1 MPPDSGTDSGPGRVT
16 PPPPADPAR
25 VAAYADPPL
34 VPVSPSAPGS
44 APAPGPVPV
53 RRRVLETWRDIALV
67 AGKDLRVEWRSRAT
81 LGQIVPFAGLV
92 LILFGFALGADRH
105 ALRQAAPGVFWL
117 TALFVTVVA
126 AQRSTAAES
135 ADSARRMLLLAGVH
149 PGAVFAGK
157 AAAVAVQLLAV
168 ELAMAAGVLV
178 FYGARV
184 ESLPLMAATGL
195 AATVGLAAAG
205 SLLAAL
211 VAGVRARETILPV
224 LLMPVAAP
232 VLIGA
237 ARAFDAALGS
247 AAADGWRWLGLLAV
261 FSVVNVMLG
270 VGAYG
275 PLAEEV

>member
-1 MPPDSGTDSGPGRVT
+1 MPPD
-16 PPPPADPAR
+16 
-25 VAAYADPPL
+25 PL
-34 VPVSPSAPGS
+34 
-44 APAPGPVPV
+44 PV
-53 RRRVLETWRDIALV
+53 RRRALEAWRDIALV

-92 LILFGFALGADRH
+92 LILFGFALGADRP

-149 PGAVFAGK
+149 PGAIFAGK

-168 ELAMAAGVLV
+168 ELVMAAGVLV

-184 ESLPLMAATGL
+184 ESLPLMAAAGL
-195 AATVGLAAAG
+195 IATVGLAAAG

-211 VAGVRARETILPV
+211 VAGVRARETVLPV

-247 AAADGWRWLGLLAV
+247 AAADGWRWLVLLAV

>member
-1 MPPDSGTDSGPGRVT
+1 MRP
-16 PPPPADPAR
+16 DPAP
-25 VAAYADPPL
+25 DPA
-34 VPVSPSAPGS
+34 S
-44 APAPGPVPV
+44 
-53 RRRVLETWRDIALV
+53 RVLETWRDAALV

-81 LGQIVPFAGLV
+81 LGQVVPFAGLV
-92 LILFGFALGADRH
+92 LVLFGFALDAHRPT
-105 ALRQAAPGVFWL
+105 LRLAAPGLFWL

-126 AQRSTAAES
+126 AQRSTAAEA

-157 AAAVAVQLLAV
+157 AAAVAVQILAV
-168 ELAMAAGVLV
+168 ELVMVAGVLV
-178 FYGARV
+178 FYGVRI
-184 ESLPLMAATGL
+184 ESIPLIAATCL
-195 AATVGLAAAG
+195 AATAGLAAAG

-211 VAGVRARETILPV
+211 VAGSRARETILPV

-232 VLIGA
+232 VLIAA

-247 AAADGWRWLGLLAV
+247 AAVNGWRWLGLLAV

>member
-16 PPPPADPAR
+16 PAPPPGPAR
-25 VAAYADPPL
+25 VAADADPPSA
-34 VPVSPSAPGS
+34 PVSQAAPGPPATS
-44 APAPGPVPV
+44 APAPV
-53 RRRVLETWRDIALV
+53 RRRALETWRDVALV

-195 AATVGLAAAG
+195 MSTVGLAAAG

-270 VGAYG
+270 IGAYG

>member
-1 MPPDSGTDSGPGRVT
+1 MPPDSGIDSEPGPG
-16 PPPPADPAR
+16 
-25 VAAYADPPL
+25 
-34 VPVSPSAPGS
+34 
-44 APAPGPVPV
+44 PV
-53 RRRVLETWRDIALV
+53 RRRALETWRDIALV

-92 LILFGFALGADRH
+92 LILFGFALGADRP

-178 FYGARV
+178 FYGVRV

-211 VAGVRARETILPV
+211 VAGVRARETVLPV

-247 AAADGWRWLGLLAV
+247 AAADGWRWLVLLAV